1 MKIRQISKIAGGQD
15 GAIYG
20 NELFRFNTKGECTVY
35 NISDVINKK
44 DGEVRP
50 VTTFKLDRAETVAP
64 HSNAVCF
71 GREFFEE
78 NDTYPL
84 LYTNVYN
91 NCASKEEKLI
101 GVCLVYRVQRIDG
114 EFKSTLVQMIE
125 IGFCEDEGLWK
136 ADADKHGPRPYGNF
150 AIDTEKSAYWAFVMR
165 NEEKGT
171 RYFRFDLPSVHSGE
185 DDARFNVKKVVLGKE
200 DIREYFD
207 CEYHRFV
214 QGATLHE
221 GKIYSTEGFS
231 FDRVNRPAIRVIDL
245 ADKTER
251 YFDITELGINE
262 EPEFIEFYN
271 GVCLYSD
278 ADGNLFTVEF

>member
-20 NELFRFNTKGECTVY
+20 DELFRFNTKGECTVY
-35 NISDVINKK
+35 SVSEVINKK
-44 DGEVRP
+44 DGEAAP
-50 VTTFKLDRAETVAP
+50 VATFKLDRAETVAP

-71 GREFFEE
+71 GCEFYEE

-84 LYTNVYN
+84 LYTNIYN
-91 NCASKEEKLI
+91 SYASKEDKLI
-101 GVCLVYRVQRIDG
+101 GVCLVYRVQRVGG
-114 EFKSTLVQMIE
+114 EFKTTLVQMIE
-125 IGFCEDEGLWK
+125 IGFPEDAQLWK
-136 ADADKHGPRPYGNF
+136 AYSDKHGVRPYGNF
-150 AIDTEKSAYWAFVMR
+150 TVDTEKRAYWAFVMR

-171 RYFRFDLPSVHSGE
+171 RYFRFDLPSAHSGE
-185 DDARFNVKKVVLGKE
+185 ADARFNVKKVVLGKE

-214 QGATLHE
+214 QGAILHE

-231 FDRVNRPAIRVIDL
+231 FDKINRPAIRVIDL
-245 ADKTER
+245 ADKTEK

-262 EPEFIEFYN
+262 EPEFIDFYN
-271 GVCLYSD
+271 GACLYSD
-278 ADGNLFTVEF
+278 AGGNLFTVEF